1 MNEGG
6 TRSLYPLLLVVMCTK
21 SNMENRVLH
30 NLCPGTVPIKWTA
43 MNYIL
48 NLR

>member
-21 SNMENRVLH
+21 SETENRVLR
-30 NLCPGTVPIKWTA
+30 NLCPGMVPIKWTA
-43 MNYIL
+43 MNNIL
-48 NLR
+48 KP